1 MIQQISDNTGHKN
14 QEMGSNG
21 FLNKTRF
28 LHFYST
34 QSWGNY
40 HQQVEREEKGH
51 KLSSLFNLFC
61 ADIFSIADCR
71 HASDKKFKTFY
82 FLCPQFLDSF
92 PERSVFWKLY
102 ILQQKD
108 KWQVNKVILGLCE
121 TLKSNRIKVW
131 LLKSS
136 PHTAVSTSP
145 YKNFLSL

>member
-1 MIQQISDNTGHKN
+1 MIHQISDNTGHKN

-40 HQQVEREEKGH
+40 HQQVDLLRTRRKGH
-51 KLSSLFNLFC
+51 KLSSLFYLFG
-61 ADIFSIADCR
+61 ADTFSIADCR

-131 LLKSS
+131 LLLKSS
-136 PHTAVSTSP
+136 PHQP
-145 YKNFLSL
+145 LSFTI